1 MTTIDFI
8 NRVNYFS
15 SSNQPFFFLI
25 DFEKKKPVVFSLE
38 EAKEQGVLFA
48 IKDTSNVSQEAVD
61 ECNLNLNLKKPK
73 AARYEKAF
81 KKVQEHLFRGDSY
94 LVNLTFPT
102 EVNFDG
108 NLKDLFYQSISSY
121 KLLYKD
127 DFVSYSPECFVKI
140 IDGKIFSY
148 PMKGTISSSVLN
160 AQEKVLSNPK
170 EIAEHAT
177 IVDLIRND
185 LSTYAKEVR
194 VNRFRYIDQI
204 QTEDETLLQV
214 SSEIEGVLKSDWKNN
229 LGSLLWDMLPAGSIS
244 GAPKKKTLEIIKSV
258 EDGERGYYTG
268 IYGFFDG
275 TNLDSA
281 VAIRFLE
288 KKDNSFFYRSGG
300 GITAQ
305 SNCKE
310 EFQELLDKIYVP
322 TV

>member
-25 DFEKKKPVVFSLE
+25 DFEKKKPVVYSLE
-38 EAKEQGVLFA
+38 EAEEQGVLFA
-48 IKDTSNVSQEAVD
+48 IKDTSNVNQEAVD

-108 NLKDLFYQSISSY
+108 NLKDLFYQSISPY

-288 KKDNSFFYRSGG
+288 KKDDSFFYRSGG

>member
-8 NRVNYFS
+8 KRVNYFS

-38 EAKEQGVLFA
+38 EAKEQGVLFV

>member
-25 DFEKKKPVVFSLE
+25 DFEKKKPVVYSLE

-48 IKDTSNVSQEAVD
+48 IKDTSNVEQEAVH
-61 ECNLNLNLKKPK
+61 ECNLNLNLIKPK

-108 NLKDLFYQSISSY
+108 NLKDLFYQSISPY

-127 DFVSYSPECFVKI
+127 DFVSYSPECFIKI

-148 PMKGTISSSVLN
+148 PMKGTISSSVIN
-160 AQEKVLSNPK
+160 AQEKVLRNPK

-214 SSEIEGVLKSDWKNN
+214 SSEIEGVLKSNWKNN

-288 KKDNSFFYRSGG
+288 KKDDSFFYRSGG

-322 TV
+322 TL

>member
-1 MTTIDFI
+1 MTTLDFI

-108 NLKDLFYQSISSY
+108 NLKDLFYQSISPY

-160 AQEKVLSNPK
+160 AQEKVLNNPK